1 MRRPS
6 KHTREG
12 RKYEPLQDKQQKYQQ
27 QVGNF
32 FTFSI
37 NDMSLEALCANAVL
51 GRDGRKE
58 IWPLSFVVIFLW
70 EKTNLNGAGDL

>member
-6 KHTREG
+6 EHIRKG
-12 RKYEPLQDKQQKYQQ
+12 RKYEPLQDKQQEYQQ

-37 NDMSLEALCANAVL
+37 NDMSLEALCVNAVL

-58 IWPLSFVVIFLW
+58 IWPLSLVVIFYGR
-70 EKTNLNGAGDL
+70 EQI